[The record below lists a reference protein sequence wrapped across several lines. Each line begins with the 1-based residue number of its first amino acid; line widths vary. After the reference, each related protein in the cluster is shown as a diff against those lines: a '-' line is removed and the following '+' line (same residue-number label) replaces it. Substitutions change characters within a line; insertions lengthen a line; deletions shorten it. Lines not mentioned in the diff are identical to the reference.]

1 MRIGIHQ
8 PNFIPWVGYF
18 RKISLSDTF
27 VFFDN
32 VQMPGGKSLV
42 SRNAIKTAQGRQW
55 LTVPVRDKLTTQIA
69 DVRISDDR
77 WKRKHLGTL
86 QGAYGKSRWK
96 SIIGELIEPALAEPL
111 DCLAD
116 LNIALI
122 KTIAA
127 FLDLNTTTF
136 LRASEMGLS
145 GDGADSI
152 GEILSRTGASV
163 YVTGS
168 GAGTRR
174 HLDVEGLQQQGIET
188 EFVSDDFAEYQQL
201 HGPFESGLSIFDAL
215 LNLGPK
221 ETRKIVDGA

>member
-1 MRIGIHQ
+1 MRVAIHQ
-8 PNFIPWVGYF
+8 PNYLPWLGYF
-18 RKISLSDTF
+18 RKIAKCDVF
-27 VFFDN
+27 VLFDN

-55 LTVPVRDKLTTQIA
+55 LTVPVRDKLTTVIA
-69 DVRISDDR
+69 DVRVADDR
-77 WKRKHLGTL
+77 WKRKHLGSL
-86 QGAYGKSRWK
+86 RSAYGKSGWN
-96 SIIGELIEPALAEPL
+96 SIIGDLIEPALAEPH

-127 FLDLNTTTF
+127 FLELNTTTF
-136 LRASEMGLS
+136 LRASEMQLS

-152 GEILSRTGASV
+152 SEILSETGASV

-188 EFVSDDFAEYQQL
+188 KFVSDDFAEYQQL
-201 HGPFESGLSIFDAL
+201 HGPFEAGLSILDAL
-215 LNLGPK
+215 LNLGPQ
-221 ETRKIVDGA
+221 EARKIVDGY